1 MDKLK
6 IAHIGT
12 GRRGAGTYL
21 PLISKLTDDLELV
34 AVCDPRQ
41 ESVTEQGEKY
51 SVPAYTN
58 TEQMLETVKPDICA
72 IVITPSNNHV
82 PGLLCSERGVSYCTE
97 TPIDTDLGWADKMIA
112 SAQTNGTKLEVNENY
127 YRVPSER
134 IKREMILAG
143 VFGKVNAAYNDFRG
157 HGYHGIGLIRSYVGF
172 DNEPVQVYGFRKGY
186 DVQDHVWRQGQP
198 TRY

>member
-34 AVCDPRQ
+34 AVCDPRE

-72 IVITPSNNHV
+72 IVITPATITSQDSFV
-82 PGLLCSERGVSYCTE
+82 PSVELVIAPKRLL
-97 TPIDTDLGWADKMIA
+97 TPISDG
-112 SAQTNGTKLEVNENY
+112 QT
-127 YRVPSER
+127 R
-134 IKREMILAG
+134 
-143 VFGKVNAAYNDFRG
+143 
-157 HGYHGIGLIRSYVGF
+157 
-172 DNEPVQVYGFRKGY
+172 
-186 DVQDHVWRQGQP
+186 
-198 TRY
+198 

>member
-34 AVCDPRQ
+34 AVCDPRE

-51 SVPAYTN
+51 SVPAYAD

-72 IVITPSNNHV
+72 IVITPSNNHI
-82 PGLLCSERGVSYCTE
+82 PGLLCSERGISYCTE
-97 TPIDTDLGWADKMIA
+97 TPIDTDLGW
-112 SAQTNGTKLEVNENY
+112 
-127 YRVPSER
+127 R
-134 IKREMILAG
+134 
-143 VFGKVNAAYNDFRG
+143 
-157 HGYHGIGLIRSYVGF
+157 
-172 DNEPVQVYGFRKGY
+172 
-186 DVQDHVWRQGQP
+186 
-198 TRY
+198 TR

>member
-51 SVPAYTN
+51 TASPPT
-58 TEQMLETVKPDICA
+58 Q
-72 IVITPSNNHV
+72 TPSR
-82 PGLLCSERGVSYCTE
+82 C
-97 TPIDTDLGWADKMIA
+97 WK
-112 SAQTNGTKLEVNENY
+112 Q
-127 YRVPSER
+127 
-134 IKREMILAG
+134 
-143 VFGKVNAAYNDFRG
+143 
-157 HGYHGIGLIRSYVGF
+157 
-172 DNEPVQVYGFRKGY
+172 
-186 DVQDHVWRQGQP
+186 
-198 TRY
+198 